1 MSEQEYIN
9 DIQPKQYVRKYTE
22 EGREKQ
28 KVHLD
33 NIRQKAME
41 KKRELKEITLKAKL
55 MKLEPKLELAK
66 QYDEYINQRIQ
77 PQLPQDRPSVMQGP
91 YGSGPEPEPEPEQ
104 QIVYVQKPVK
114 EKKKKIIYK
123 EVEEQ
128 EEEEEEEIV
137 YVKKNKPKPKE
148 TLEQTLYKSSTEQLH
163 VRAIE
168 ERIRHNLAGWH
179 GALMPREY

>member
-9 DIQPKQYVRKYTE
+9 DIQPKQYIRKYTE

-55 MKLEPKLELAK
+55 MKLEPKIDLAK

-77 PQLPQDRPSVMQGP
+77 PHPQQ
-91 YGSGPEPEPEPEQ
+91 PEEEE
-104 QIVYVQKPVK
+104 IVYVQKPVK

-123 EVEEQ
+123 EIEED
-128 EEEEEEEIV
+128 EEEEEQ
-137 YVKKNKPKPKE
+137 K
-148 TLEQTLYKSSTEQLH
+148 
-163 VRAIE
+163 
-168 ERIRHNLAGWH
+168 
-179 GALMPREY
+179 

>member
-1 MSEQEYIN
+1 MEQEYA
-9 DIQPKQYVRKYTE
+9 QPEETTQKKYIRNYTE

-28 KVHLD
+28 KNHLN

-55 MKLEPKLELAK
+55 MKLEPKIELAK
-66 QYDEYINQRIQ
+66 QYDEYINQRVQ
-77 PQLPQDRPSVMQGP
+77 PQQ
-91 YGSGPEPEPEPEQ
+91 EPEPEPEQ

-148 TLEQTLYKSSTEQLH
+148 TLDQTLYKSSTEQLH

-168 ERIRHNLAGWH
+168 ERIRQNLTGWY

>member
-1 MSEQEYIN
+1 MSEMEAIPDENEPTIKKYIRN
-9 DIQPKQYVRKYTE
+9 FTE

-33 NIRQKAME
+33 NIRKKAME

-55 MKLEPKLELAK
+55 MKLEPKLDLAK

-77 PQLPQDRPSVMQGP
+77 PQPQQ
-91 YGSGPEPEPEPEQ
+91 PEEE
-104 QIVYVQKPVK
+104 IVYVQKPVK

-123 EVEEQ
+123 EIEED
-128 EEEEEEEIV
+128 EEEEEEIV
-137 YVKKNKPKPKE
+137 YVKKNKAKPKE
-148 TLEQTLYKSSTEQLH
+148 TLDQTLYKSSTEQLH